1 MSNAIDAYLAQLRQ
15 MLEVSPRA
23 KKRILWE
30 VEDHLSEAAARE
42 EARGL
47 SVEAAPRAAIARFG
61 PPQLVAQSFQAE
73 AIEHRKRLSSQ
84 AFFLALAE
92 FAVLCILL
100 ALLTLYLDTQMQPV
114 AGLNEVAV
122 SPTVLTVSYYVAL
135 LCALLLFLEAVSLF
149 LFSFARAEGVRWH
162 LLSLLPLGL
171 GIWFLLLAQ
180 RVQTLYQEMYRYF
193 VNDPTWHH
201 GINPVFSSI
210 WHTQAAQAISD
221 IHTLGAVAAGF
232 TLALLFLAWLEL
244 RLKPHGEYDR
254 LAHSE
259 AELLRLA
266 R

>member
-1 MSNAIDAYLAQLRQ
+1 MSDAIDAYLAQLRQ
-15 MLEVSPRA
+15 MLEVSPRT

-42 EARGL
+42 ERRGL
-47 SVEAAPRAAIARFG
+47 SVEAAQRAAIARFG
-61 PPQLVAQSFQAE
+61 PPQLVAQSFEAE

-100 ALLTLYLDTQMQPV
+100 ALLTLYLDTQMQPA

-122 SPTVLTVSYYVAL
+122 SPTVLTISYYVAL

-162 LLSLLPLGL
+162 LLSLIPLGL

-180 RVQTLYQEMYRYF
+180 QIQAATQELAS
-193 VNDPTWHH
+193 
-201 GINPVFSSI
+201 FSSV
-210 WHTQAAQAISD
+210 HAISAPYRWEQTTTQLLYTL
-221 IHTLGAVAAGF
+221 HLLGAVAAGF

-244 RLKPHGEYDR
+244 RLKSYGESRSKAD
-254 LAHSE
+254 
-259 AELLRLA
+259 LLRLA

>member
-42 EARGL
+42 ERRGL
-47 SVEAAPRAAIARFG
+47 SVEAAQRAAIARFG
-61 PPQLVAQSFQAE
+61 PPQLVAQSFEAE

-84 AFFLALAE
+84 AFFLALVE

-100 ALLTLYLDTQMQPV
+100 ALLTLYLDTQMQPA

-122 SPTVLTVSYYVAL
+122 SPTVLMVSYYVAL

-180 RVQTLYQEMYRYF
+180 RVQIVAQEMYRSI
-193 VNDPTWHH
+193 DAPTWHH
-201 GINPVFSSI
+201 GIPPLISAL
-210 WHTQAAQAISD
+210 WQTQATQAITA
-221 IHTLGAVAAGF
+221 IHTLGAAAAGF

-244 RLKPHGEYDR
+244 RLKPYGQYGR
-254 LAHSE
+254 LTRSE
-259 AELLRLA
+259 ADLLRLA

>member
-1 MSNAIDAYLAQLRQ
+1 MSDAIDAYLAQLRQ

-42 EARGL
+42 ERRGL
-47 SVEAAPRAAIARFG
+47 SVEAAQRAAIARFG
-61 PPQLVAQSFQAE
+61 PPQLVAQSFEAE

-100 ALLTLYLDTQMQPV
+100 TLLTLYLDTQMQPA

-122 SPTVLTVSYYVAL
+122 SPTVLMVSYYVAL

-180 RVQTLYQEMYRYF
+180 RVQTAYQELTILPSMHAAYAPYLAA
-193 VNDPTWHH
+193 NLQQT
-201 GINPVFSSI
+201 
-210 WHTQAAQAISD
+210 AAQVIYEL
-221 IHTLGAVAAGF
+221 HVLGAVAAGF

-244 RLKPHGEYDR
+244 RLKPHGGYGR
-254 LAHSE
+254 LARSE
-259 AELLRLA
+259 ADLLRLA